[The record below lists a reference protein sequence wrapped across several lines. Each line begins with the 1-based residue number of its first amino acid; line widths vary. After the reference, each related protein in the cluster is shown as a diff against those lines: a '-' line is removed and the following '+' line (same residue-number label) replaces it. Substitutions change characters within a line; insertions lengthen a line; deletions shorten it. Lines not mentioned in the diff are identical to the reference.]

1 MQVMQRKHNK
11 RFNDMKR
18 ELREKTTSLELTLQ
32 LTFKQAVEVEVES
45 RLRQIKELTN
55 VRGNANISEIQVR
68 HKKIR

>member
-11 RFNDMKR
+11 RLNDMKH

-32 LTFKQAVEVEVES
+32 STFKQAVEVES

-55 VRGNANISEIQVR
+55 VRGNANISEIKVR